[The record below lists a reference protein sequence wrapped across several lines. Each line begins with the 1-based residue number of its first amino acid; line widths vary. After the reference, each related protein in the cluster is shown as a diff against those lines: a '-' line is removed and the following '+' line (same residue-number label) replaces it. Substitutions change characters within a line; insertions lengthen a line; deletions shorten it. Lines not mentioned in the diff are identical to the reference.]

1 MPAKRRPDASTHS
14 VCAHLYS
21 GRSSRD
27 LDKAIM
33 VGLDGLLIFDG
44 RRLRLDGTSQ
54 GLLGGPWRPLTVAQR
69 LTLQHQ
75 LARAE
80 IPLGPPHRSSRQPVM
95 AALISL
101 PTPQVTAPITID
113 QALVRCFPVAATR
126 WLSSHRSAGNL
137 EPNHR
142 DRRCLRRSPRR

>member
-1 MPAKRRPDASTHS
+1 MNGYQNRMDTSLFSEARRDQPRA
-14 VCAHLYS
+14 A
-21 GRSSRD
+21 
-27 LDKAIM
+27 
-33 VGLDGLLIFDG
+33 
-44 RRLRLDGTSQ
+44 
-54 GLLGGPWRPLTVAQR
+54 WRTVAAAYR
-69 LTLQHQ
+69 GTTAHSP
-75 LARAE
+75 APACPGG
-80 IPLGPPHRSSRQPVM
+80 IPCPHRSSRQPVM

-142 DRRCLRRSPRR
+142 DRRCLR